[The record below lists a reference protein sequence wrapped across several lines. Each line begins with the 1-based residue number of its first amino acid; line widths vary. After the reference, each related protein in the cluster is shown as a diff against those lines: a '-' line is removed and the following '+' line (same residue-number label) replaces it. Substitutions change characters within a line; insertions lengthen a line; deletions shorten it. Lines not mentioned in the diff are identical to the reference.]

1 MYFWVWMFMA
11 SDCNDG
17 SGHAVQPVKGSRLA
31 GQFMLADRVFFVI
44 NRIRINENTNVWN
57 FFVSISIV

>member
-1 MYFWVWMFMA
+1 MFIA

-31 GQFMLADRVFFVI
+31 GQFTLADRVVFVI
-44 NRIRINENTNVWN
+44 NRIMNNENTNVWN
-57 FFVSISIV
+57 FFVSINIV